1 MDNKRVKR
9 IFQCED
15 EFSVWIEF
23 TDGTCGK
30 YTPFEI
36 DSESF
41 LKFVPVAEDLED
53 GELEESED
61 LQGKG

>member
-30 YTPFEI
+30 YTLFEI
-36 DSESF
+36 DKEGS
-41 LKFVPVAEDLED
+41 LRFVPVAENPED
-53 GELEESED
+53 EELEES
-61 LQGKG
+61 KGL